1 LWGPSKSIS
10 EDYAQE
16 FVSLLGKN
24 LDFDESF
31 KAVFAVVAAG
41 GASASSTA
49 ATNIVGLLATPTA
62 ANTNMDITVK
72 ETSGT
77 GTLLYTLTVTVA
89 PANGFY
95 NYVATGICTA
105 IDATTGLPEALSD
118 DSGTIVLTVGGTLT
132 IDSSTADMGVR
143 VGSNLL
149 VTSTEGGADVDPNG
163 QGVSTD
169 VDAAENVV
177 IKAVSI
183 GTSRVSGFLA
193 AAPGTTTDFFD
204 ITVVAGCAT
213 SGYSAATSLYETSS
227 AAVFANLLVPT
238 DGGFDNV
245 PDGEVGSTY
254 TFPDDDS
261 AIISISGANAYG
273 AALPVGVWVAS
284 ATGAAIVSI
293 TADAAAAAG
302 VTSVASLSAPGDTIG
317 VAVEQATPGTAL
329 NTVVTV
335 SYNGVTVYSKSILFT
350 GDVASLTVSGV
361 DVQAVGGNTLK
372 NVYDVVAKD
381 AAGNLLIVEVAGDAA
396 TYTSQVTSITGG
408 FTTKTGTGKLDA
420 TNDNTDDSTIGSWTC
435 AASSGKSAVR
445 LKATA
450 NSGATVYS
458 NTFDALCGN
467 AAYTYTASLDKASY
481 VPGDIATLT
490 ITAKDA
496 SGFAPFKN
504 ETVDAAAGVPS
515 IAGSQLTAV
524 NTPIAADVFNASGV
538 KTYTFTVGSTSGK
551 YNMAVNLGY
560 TGNSAV
566 AVSYSVASSG
576 EVSNAQVLQSIVALI
591 ASINKQIQAL
601 QKLILARR

>member
-1 LWGPSKSIS
+1 M
-10 EDYAQE
+10 
-16 FVSLLGKN
+16 
-24 LDFDESF
+24 
-31 KAVFAVVAAG
+31 
-41 GASASSTA
+41 TR
-49 ATNIVGLLATPTA
+49 
-62 ANTNMDITVK
+62 
-72 ETSGT
+72 TS
-77 GTLLYTLTVTVA
+77 
-89 PANGFY
+89 
-95 NYVATGICTA
+95 ATGICVA
-105 IDATTGLPEALSD
+105 LDATTGLPEVLTTD
-118 DSGTIVLTVGGTLT
+118 TGTVVLTVGGTLT
-132 IDSSTADMGVR
+132 ITSDTADLGVALATP
-143 VGSNLL
+143 GIAQ
-149 VTSTEGGADVDPNG
+149 VTATGGNDGPNANGLGVSADVDATETVTITARAVGTTKVN
-163 QGVSTD
+163 VF
-169 VDAAENVV
+169 VAA
-177 IKAVSI
+177 
-183 GTSRVSGFLA
+183 T
-193 AAPGTTTDFFD
+193 PGTVTETFN

-213 SGYSAATSLYETSS
+213 NTYSSSTSAYETSS
-227 AAVFANLLVPT
+227 ADAFAKSLVPT
-238 DGGFDNV
+238 DGGFDNL
-245 PDGEVGSTY
+245 PDGEVGSIY
-254 TFPDDDS
+254 TFADEDT

-273 AALPVGVWVAS
+273 AALPVGVWVVS
-284 ATGAAIVSI
+284 ATGAALVSI
-293 TADAAAAAG
+293 TADAAAAVG

-317 VAVEQATPGTAL
+317 VAVEQATSGTAL

-361 DVQAVGGNTLK
+361 DVQAVGGNTLT
-372 NVYDVVAKD
+372 NVYDVLAKD
-381 AAGNLLIVEVAGDAA
+381 AAGNLLIVSVAGDAA

-420 TNDNTDDSTIGSWTC
+420 TNDNTDDATIGSWTC

-458 NTFDALCGN
+458 NTFDALCGS

-481 VPGDIATLT
+481 APGDIATLT

-504 ETVDAAAGVPS
+504 ETVNSDSTVAPS

-538 KTYTFTVGSTSGK
+538 KTYTFTVGSTAGK

-566 AVSYSVASSG
+566 AVSYSVGSSG

>member
-1 LWGPSKSIS
+1 MSNKTMKQRIAL
-10 EDYAQE
+10 
-16 FVSLLGKN
+16 
-24 LDFDESF
+24 
-31 KAVFAVVAAG
+31 VAA
-41 GASASSTA
+41 SALTA
-49 ATNIVGLLATPTA
+49 GFISVVSAPA
-62 ANTNMDITVK
+62 AN
-72 ETSGT
+72 
-77 GTLLYTLTVTVA
+77 A
-89 PANGFY
+89 ANAFDGLS
-95 NYVATGICTA
+95 ATGFCTA
-105 IDATTGLPEALSD
+105 IDATTGLPEAIAN
-118 DSGTIVLTVGGTLT
+118 DSGTVVVTVGGTFTL
-132 IDSSTADMGVR
+132 SSDDAVAYTVSLATPGVAIFTASVGGGTVAANGLSATTDGADAADTVVITAQA
-143 VGSNLL
+143 VGSTKVNLATTAAL
-149 VTSTEGGADVDPNG
+149 GTVLDTVT
-163 QGVSTD
+163 
-169 VDAAENVV
+169 
-177 IKAVSI
+177 
-183 GTSRVSGFLA
+183 L
-193 AAPGTTTDFFD
+193 
-204 ITVVAGCAT
+204 TVVAGCAT
-213 SGYSAATSLYETSS
+213 GAYSASTSSYETSS
-227 AAVFANLLVPT
+227 ADAFDKSLVPT
-238 DGGFDNV
+238 DGGFDTT

-254 TFPDDDS
+254 TFADDDS
-261 AIISISGANAYG
+261 AIISLLAKNAYG
-273 AALPVGVWVAS
+273 AALPVGTWVVS

-293 TADAAAAAG
+293 TADASAAAG

-329 NTVVTV
+329 NTVVTI
-335 SYNGVTVYSKSILFT
+335 SYNGVTVYSKSLLFT
-350 GDVASLTVSGV
+350 GDLASLTVSGV
-361 DVQAVGGNTLK
+361 DVQAVGGSTLT

-381 AAGNLLIVEVAGDAA
+381 AAGNLLIVSVAGDAA

-420 TNDNTDDSTIGSWTC
+420 TNDNTDDAAVGSWTC

-458 NTFDALCGN
+458 NTFDALCGS

-538 KTYTFTVGSTSGK
+538 KTYTFTVGSTAGK

-560 TGNSAV
+560 TGNTAV
-566 AVSYSVASSG
+566 AVSYSVASNG
-576 EVSNAQVLQSIVALI
+576 EVSNADVLKSIVALI

-601 QKLILARR
+601 QKLILKR

>member
-1 LWGPSKSIS
+1 MSTKTMKQRIAL
-10 EDYAQE
+10 
-16 FVSLLGKN
+16 
-24 LDFDESF
+24 
-31 KAVFAVVAAG
+31 VAA
-41 GASASSTA
+41 SALTAGFISVVSAPAANAANAFDGLA
-49 ATNIVGLLATPTA
+49 ATGL
-62 ANTNMDITVK
+62 
-72 ETSGT
+72 
-77 GTLLYTLTVTVA
+77 
-89 PANGFY
+89 
-95 NYVATGICTA
+95 CTA
-105 IDATTGLPEALSD
+105 IDATTGANEALAN
-118 DSGTIVLTVGGTLT
+118 DSGTIVVTVGGTVTASYDDGTAYTATLATSGIALFTGGTST
-132 IDSSTADMGVR
+132 IAANGLSTATAGDATDTLILTAQA
-143 VGSNLL
+143 VGSTKVNLA
-149 VTSTEGGADVDPNG
+149 TT
-163 QGVSTD
+163 
-169 VDAAENVV
+169 AAL
-177 IKAVSI
+177 
-183 GTSRVSGFLA
+183 GTILDTFTV
-193 AAPGTTTDFFD
+193 
-204 ITVVAGCAT
+204 TVVAGCSTGA
-213 SGYSAATSLYETSS
+213 YSSSKSSYETSS
-227 AAVFANLLVPT
+227 ADAFDKSLVPT
-238 DGGFDNV
+238 DGGFDAN
-245 PDGEVGSTY
+245 PDGEVGSIY
-254 TFPDDDS
+254 TFADEDT
-261 AIISISGANAYG
+261 AIISILGKNSYG
-273 AALPVGVWVAS
+273 DALPTGTWVAS
-284 ATGAAIVSI
+284 ATGAAVVSI
-293 TADAAAAAG
+293 TADAAAAVG

-317 VAVEQATPGTAL
+317 VAVEQATSGTAL
-329 NTVVTV
+329 NTVVTI

-381 AAGNLLIVEVAGDAA
+381 AAGNLLIVSVGGDAA

-420 TNDNTDDSTIGSWTC
+420 TNDNTDDSTVGDWTC

-458 NTFDALCGN
+458 NTFDALCGS

-524 NTPIAADVFNASGV
+524 NTPVAADVFNASGV
-538 KTYTFTVGSTSGK
+538 KTYTFTVGTTAGK

-560 TGNSAV
+560 TGNTAV

-601 QKLILARR
+601 QKLILKR

>member
-1 LWGPSKSIS
+1 MSNKTMKQRIAL
-10 EDYAQE
+10 
-16 FVSLLGKN
+16 
-24 LDFDESF
+24 
-31 KAVFAVVAAG
+31 VAA
-41 GASASSTA
+41 SALTA
-49 ATNIVGLLATPTA
+49 GFISVVSAPA
-62 ANTNMDITVK
+62 ANAANLM
-72 ETSGT
+72 ERTS
-77 GTLLYTLTVTVA
+77 
-89 PANGFY
+89 
-95 NYVATGICTA
+95 ATGICVA
-105 IDATTGLPEALSD
+105 LDATTGLPETLTTD
-118 DSGTIVLTVGGTLT
+118 TGTVVLTVGGTLVIT
-132 IDSSTADMGVR
+132 SDTA
-143 VGSNLL
+143 NLGMRL
-149 VTSTEGGADVDPNG
+149 ATPGIAQVTATGGGAGVDANG
-163 QGVSTD
+163 LGVATD
-169 VDAAENVV
+169 VDATETVTITARAVGSTKVNVFV
-177 IKAVSI
+177 
-183 GTSRVSGFLA
+183 A
-193 AAPGTTTDFFD
+193 ATPGTVVSDFTV
-204 ITVVAGCAT
+204 TVVAGCAT
-213 SGYSAATSLYETSS
+213 GAYSASTSSYETSS
-227 AAVFANLLVPT
+227 ADAFDTSLVPT
-238 DGGFDNV
+238 NGGFDAT

-254 TFPDDDS
+254 TFADDDS
-261 AIISISGANAYG
+261 AIISLLAKNAYG
-273 AALPVGVWVAS
+273 AALPVGTWVVS

-329 NTVVTV
+329 NTVVTI
-335 SYNGVTVYSKSILFT
+335 SYNGVTVYSKSLLFT
-350 GDVASLTVSGV
+350 GDLASLTVSGV
-361 DVQAVGGNTLK
+361 DVQAVGGSTLT

-381 AAGNLLIVEVAGDAA
+381 AAGNLLIVSVSGDAA

-420 TNDNTDDSTIGSWTC
+420 TNDNTDDVLIGDWTC

-458 NTFDALCGN
+458 NTFDALCGS

-504 ETVDAAAGVPS
+504 ETVNADGTVAAA

-538 KTYTFTVGSTSGK
+538 KTYTFTVGSTAGK

-560 TGNSAV
+560 TGNTAV

-601 QKLILARR
+601 QKLILKR